1 MTSFVHARY
10 PQSHAGVKRFEAA
23 VRSVGQIR
31 RSFNGARMLA
41 AMLLASV
48 ASALIVVAD
57 QVASTWAEGNLLA
70 AWVLLW
76 AIGFTVL
83 AAFAQ
88 PARRVSARM
97 LAALDAWSAG
107 VARARADQHFWQA
120 AQDDPRVLAELRAAL
135 SRDDGSVPA
144 PVARAHGGNRAAAL
158 RRWHLG

>member
-10 PQSHAGVKRFEAA
+10 PEVHAGVGRFEAA
-23 VRSVGQIR
+23 VHSVGQIR
-31 RSFNGARMLA
+31 RSLNGARTLA

-57 QVASTWAEGNLLA
+57 QVASTWAEGHLLA

-88 PARRVSARM
+88 TARRVAAQL
-97 LAALDAWSAG
+97 LAAFDAWSAG
-107 VARARADQHFWQA
+107 VARTRADQRFWQA
-120 AQDDPRVLAELRAAL
+120 AQDDPRVMAELRAAL
-135 SRDDGSVPA
+135 SRDDGSGQA
-144 PVARAHGGNRAAAL
+144 PVAVPAQR
-158 RRWHLG
+158 